1 MADVLILF
9 ASKSDEGTYRQIFRI
24 LDKSNISYD
33 FKLASAH
40 KTPEDID
47 RIISSQD
54 CKVII
59 SGAGLAA
66 ALPGVVAAKTIRPI
80 IGVPCKGNYEGLDA
94 LLSIMQM
101 PPGIPVL
108 SVGALK
114 ADVAAQEAIK
124 ILKRPDKVVLVGDK
138 NNKAFKKAEETL
150 RQFGVNHS
158 HSEQVIDNAI
168 NLIFTYFDEPIEKK
182 GQLIIYCPL
191 LEGNDDKAE
200 AALNLLKHSEHGL
213 WVGLNNGQNAA
224 LAAIEILNVD
234 NSFEQ
239 KLIDYRREMGNKVRE
254 YNK

>member
-1 MADVLILF
+1 MADVLVLF
-9 ASKSDEGTYRQIFRI
+9 ASKADEDVYRQIFKI
-24 LDKSNISYD
+24 LGKNKVSYD

-40 KTPEDID
+40 KTPEDVD
-47 RIISSQD
+47 RIVSSSD
-54 CKVII
+54 YKVVI

-66 ALPGVVAAKTIRPI
+66 ALPGVIAAKTIRPI

-114 ADVAAQEAIK
+114 SDVAAQEAIK

-138 NNKAFKKAEETL
+138 NNKAFKKAEEIL

-158 HSEQVIDNAI
+158 HSVQAIDNAI
-168 NLIFTYFDEPIEKK
+168 NIVFTYFDEPIEKK

-191 LEGNDDKAE
+191 LEENDDKAE

-213 WVGLNNGQNAA
+213 WVGLNNGTNAA
-224 LAAIEILNVD
+224 LAVIEMLNVD
-234 NSFEQ
+234 NSYEQ
-239 KLIDYRREMGNKVRE
+239 KLMDYRKEIGDKVRE
-254 YNK
+254 SNK

>member
-9 ASKSDEGTYRQIFRI
+9 ASKSDEGAYRQITKI
-24 LDKSNISYD
+24 LDKSRISYD

-40 KTPEDID
+40 KTPEDVD
-47 RIISSQD
+47 RIVSSSD
-54 CKVII
+54 CKVVV

-66 ALPGVVAAKTIRPI
+66 ALPGVIAAKTLRPV

-124 ILKRPDKVVLVGDK
+124 ILNRPEKVVLVGDK
-138 NNKAFKKAEETL
+138 TNKAFKKAEEIL

-168 NLIFTYFDEPIEKK
+168 NIVFTYFDEPIEKK

-191 LEGNDDKAE
+191 LEENDDKAE
-200 AALNLLKHSEHGL
+200 AALNLLKHTEHGL
-213 WVGLNNGQNAA
+213 WVGLNNGTNAA

-239 KLIDYRREMGNKVRE
+239 KLIDYRKGIGDKVRE
-254 YNK
+254 SNK